1 MFNKDKNASVSEK
14 NTLNSA
20 TLISNGT
27 AIQGDVASNSDL
39 RIDGTVKGNVSCA
52 AKIIVG
58 PSGMVEGNI
67 EGRQAD
73 ITGKVIGNISVKE
86 ILQLRSDSNVLGN
99 LSAATLQ
106 VDSAAIFNGECKMGV
121 QEPKATMPKGSVVVM
136 NEPDVAAKAK

>member
-14 NTLNSA
+14 NTPNSA

-27 AIQGDVASNSDL
+27 TIQGDVTSNSDL

-58 PSGMVEGNI
+58 PSGLVEGNI
-67 EGRQAD
+67 DGRLAD
-73 ITGKVIGNISVKE
+73 ITGKVIGNVSVKE
-86 ILQLRSDSNVLGN
+86 ILQLRSESNVRGN
-99 LSAATLQ
+99 ISAATLQ
-106 VDSAAIFNGECKMGV
+106 IDSAAIFNGECKMGS
-121 QEPKATMPKGSVVVM
+121 QEAKATTPKGSVVVM